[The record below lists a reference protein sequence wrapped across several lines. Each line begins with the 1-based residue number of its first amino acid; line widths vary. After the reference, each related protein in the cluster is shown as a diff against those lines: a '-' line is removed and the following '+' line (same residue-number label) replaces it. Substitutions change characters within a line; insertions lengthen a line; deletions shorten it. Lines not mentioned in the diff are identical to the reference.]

1 MTICPELR
9 DLRWQT
15 PLFAYD
21 SATWAELSE
30 EGSTLARICY
40 AFSGNCTLLG
50 APLEIC
56 PWGSPCG
63 WAIRAA
69 KRWCTSGIATHLFF
83 LQPSAVDSRERSQE
97 NKRHR
102 ASICAKYNLYQV
114 SVGITLADA
123 SWQTSESIWSI
134 WEGAR
139 MRTMWD
145 AKGPMGQCHTAF
157 FFPLTGSTLLLPPFS
172 PRSSIR
178 AEDDRREVSKSK
190 GKGHLLPLQ
199 SRIYLPSDYI
209 WSIHSRGTTQVF
221 PPSKCLCILTQQF

>member
-1 MTICPELR
+1 MILPHGQSSVRKALLWLAYAMLSQATALFWELHWR
-9 DLRWQT
+9 
-15 PLFAYD
+15 
-21 SATWAELSE
+21 SVH
-30 EGSTLARICY
+30 EGV
-40 AFSGNCTLLG
+40 
-50 APLEIC
+50 
-56 PWGSPCG
+56 PCG

-157 FFPLTGSTLLLPPFS
+157 FFPLTGSTLLLPPTFPPEVPSEQKMTGGRSPSQKEKDTFSHFS
-172 PRSSIR
+172 PEFTFLLITFEASIQEAPRRCSHPQSVSAFLLNSSNRS
-178 AEDDRREVSKSK
+178 
-190 GKGHLLPLQ
+190 
-199 SRIYLPSDYI
+199 
-209 WSIHSRGTTQVF
+209 
-221 PPSKCLCILTQQF
+221 